1 LNKIFRV
8 FVVEYLQ
15 VNVWQF
21 GEDSK
26 EDEVKH
32 SEF

>member
-1 LNKIFRV
+1 MKILRV

-21 GEDSK
+21 GEDLK
-26 EDEVKH
+26 AKN
-32 SEF
+32 SEL

>member
-1 LNKIFRV
+1 MKILRV

-21 GEDSK
+21 GEDPK
-26 EDEVKH
+26 AGN
-32 SEF
+32 SEL